1 MKSLKLEEYEALFES
16 EGYFTDEDV
25 ENLKGL
31 TKKDLRSMGITK
43 RGENNIHGYITT
55 EIIHYTLL
63 HTCSNVANGGAGG
76 LTTVLQIS
84 DICHLYCT

>member
-1 MKSLKLEEYEALFES
+1 MKSLKLEEYKELFES

-43 RGENNIHGYITT
+43 RGENNVHGYSTA
-55 EIIHYTLL
+55 EIIHHTLL
-63 HTCSNVANGGAGG
+63 HTCSNVANGDASG
-76 LTTVLQIS
+76 LTIVLQIS
-84 DICHLYCT
+84 DICHLYCM